1 LFFLLGNLLT
11 GWANENMALFTTFVP
26 DANRYNMYKT
36 RSVSNDVLKRPNKI
50 IAIMTAEFIFE
61 WVNLKQMAD

>member
-1 LFFLLGNLLT
+1 
-11 GWANENMALFTTFVP
+11 MALFTTFVP
-26 DANRYNMYKT
+26 DANRYNLYKA

-61 WVNLKQMAD
+61 WLNLKQMAD